1 MTSTEQKDY
10 YRILGVKRNA
20 GEDEIRKAYRRLA
33 RKHHPDVNPGDRA
46 AEDRFKNIQEAYGV
60 LSDRKKRQM
69 YDQFG
74 FYSETGAYPGA
85 GTRTGPGGSTSAAS
99 IFPTFFRR
107 PGRAHVAVR
116 DPDQVG
122 ADSRICSRKSFA
134 RGGASRRR
142 RRRRRARISN
152 TRSTSGS
159 GTPFAARPCG

>member
-10 YRILGVKRNA
+10 YRILGVKRKA

-85 GTRTGPGGSTSAAS
+85 GTRTGPGAG
-99 IFPTFFRR
+99 
-107 PGRAHVAVR
+107 GVR
-116 DPDQVG
+116 LQ
-122 ADSRICSRKSFA
+122 RL
-134 RGGASRRR
+134 
-142 RRRRRARISN
+142 
-152 TRSTSGS
+152 
-159 GTPFAARPCG
+159 